1 MNLIPLLPF
10 TVAFIV
16 GILLLGSGVGVWL
29 LILPTLAALLLCLLK
44 RPYAA
49 LMCCSVVIGWGVSFA
64 RIPSAMPE
72 NLSDSNCQFSAVALE
87 VKNYEP
93 TRVIIAEIDSCSG
106 QPCSEFL
113 VKLTVP
119 SSLPEIDERD
129 RIVFRAAISPLTSN
143 LDLPDETDYD
153 APLRR
158 MGVVGSAFVRPD
170 SIMSVIE
177 EPGFLND
184 VRRLRNVVT
193 LAIVETPIA
202 DGLKEFLNATLV
214 GDRSMLTTD
223 TLELFSATGLSH
235 LLALSG
241 LHVGIIAGFV
251 SGILFPLWL
260 LGWRRLR
267 TIVLIATLWLFAAM
281 TGLSASVVRA
291 VVMAMVFAV
300 TSMLQRSHSSFNSLC
315 IAALVIL
322 LFAPE
327 QLYTVSFQLS
337 FLAVASILLFAEK
350 LNPIPRRRQW
360 LHTLVAYPIVTLAAM
375 LGTGIASAFY
385 FNIFPLL
392 FLPANFVGVLLLPP
406 MLIGGALLLMLNAVG
421 FDGILL
427 GKVLDGLYWLFE
439 TLVGCIGNNPEAVI
453 DDIYISPSTLAAWFL
468 AMIPLALWLYKR
480 RLVYAMSFG
489 VCLCFLVTTAMLTSS
504 VDDSDGL
511 VEVYIPR
518 SHDHTSLIVRDGKQ
532 MTAFTT
538 APKWMTDELRD
549 EYSRKYRR
557 YALKRNVD
565 SIGFATLSSTS
576 PQMLSIAGRRFILL
590 YGAVPETDTVVAK
603 VDYAVIC
610 RGFRGDVT
618 TLGATIESDSILLS
632 ADLNLRRHD
641 RYFRE
646 LRESG
651 AKVRSLKNSPFA
663 LTLTESR

>member
-16 GILLLGSGVGVWL
+16 GILLQGCGVGTWL
-29 LILPTLAALLLCLLK
+29 LILPTLVALLLCLLK
-44 RPYAA
+44 KPYAA
-49 LMCCSVVIGWGVSFA
+49 LMCCGVVVGWGVSFA
-64 RIPSAMPE
+64 HIPSALPE
-72 NLSDSNCQFSAVALE
+72 NIADSNRQFSAVALE

-93 TRVIIAEIDSCSG
+93 TRVIIAEIDSCGGHS
-106 QPCSEFL
+106 CSEFL
-113 VKLTVP
+113 VKLIVP

-129 RIVFRAAISPLTSN
+129 RIVFRAAVSPLRSN
-143 LDLPDETDYD
+143 IDLPDETDYD

-170 SIMSVIE
+170 SIMSVTE
-177 EPGFLND
+177 EPGFLNE

-193 LAIVETPIA
+193 LAIVEMPVV

-251 SGILFPLWL
+251 SAILFPLWL
-260 LGWRRLR
+260 FGWRRLR
-267 TIVLIATLWLFAAM
+267 TIVLVATLWLFAVM

-291 VVMAMVFAV
+291 VVMATVFAV
-300 TSMLQRSHSSFNSLC
+300 TFMLQRSRSSFNSLC
-315 IAALVIL
+315 IAAMVIL

-350 LNPIPRRRQW
+350 LNPIPRHRQW
-360 LHTLVAYPIVTLAAM
+360 LHTLVAYPVVTLAAM

-406 MLIGGALLLMLNAVG
+406 MLVGGALLLLLNAVG
-421 FDGILL
+421 FDGILF
-427 GKVLDGLYWLFE
+427 GKVLDGLFSLFE
-439 TLVGCIGNNPEAVI
+439 TLVGYIGNNPEAVI
-453 DDIYISPSTLAAWFL
+453 DDIYISPTTLVAWFL
-468 AMIPLALWLYKR
+468 AMIPLALLLYKR
-480 RLVYAMSFG
+480 RLVYALAFI
-489 VCLCFLVTTAMLTSS
+489 VCLCFVVSTVTDT

-511 VEVYIPR
+511 AEVYIPR
-518 SHDHTSLIVRDGKQ
+518 THDQTSLIVRDGKR

-565 SIGFATLSSTS
+565 SIGFTTLSSTS
-576 PQMLSIAGRRFILL
+576 PQLLSVAGRRFMLL
-590 YGAVPETDTVVAK
+590 YGAVPKTDTVVAK

-610 RGFRGDVT
+610 HGFRGDVT
-618 TLGATIESDSILLS
+618 TLGSTIDADSVLLS

>member
-16 GILLLGSGVGVWL
+16 GILLQGSGVGTWL

-44 RPYAA
+44 KPYVA
-49 LMCCSVVIGWGVSFA
+49 LMCCGIVVGWGVSFA
-64 RIPSAMPE
+64 HIPSALPE
-72 NLSDSNCQFSAVALE
+72 NIADSNRQFSAVALE

-93 TRVIIAEIDSCSG
+93 TRVMIAEIDSCGGHS
-106 QPCSEFL
+106 CSEFL
-113 VKLTVP
+113 VKLIVP

-129 RIVFRAAISPLTSN
+129 RIVFRAAVSPLRSN
-143 LDLPDETDYD
+143 IDLPDETDYD

-170 SIMSVIE
+170 SIMSVTE
-177 EPGFLND
+177 EPGFLNE

-193 LAIVETPIA
+193 LAIVEMPVA

-251 SGILFPLWL
+251 SAILFPLWL
-260 LGWRRLR
+260 FGWRRLR
-267 TIVLIATLWLFAAM
+267 TIVLVATLWLFAVM

-291 VVMAMVFAV
+291 VVMATVFAV
-300 TSMLQRSHSSFNSLC
+300 TFMLQRSRSSFNSLC
-315 IAALVIL
+315 IAAMVIL

-350 LNPIPRRRQW
+350 LNPIPRHRQW
-360 LHTLVAYPIVTLAAM
+360 LHTLVAYPVVTLAAM

-406 MLIGGALLLMLNAVG
+406 MLVGGALLLLLNAVG
-421 FDGILL
+421 FDGILF
-427 GKVLDGLYWLFE
+427 GKVLDGLFSLFE
-439 TLVGCIGNNPEAVI
+439 TLVGYIGNNPEAVI
-453 DDIYISPSTLAAWFL
+453 DNIYISPTTHAAWFL
-468 AMIPLALWLYKR
+468 AMIPLALLLYKR
-480 RLVYAMSFG
+480 RLVYALAFI
-489 VCLCFLVTTAMLTSS
+489 VCLCFVISTAILTDT

-511 VEVYIPR
+511 AEVYIPR
-518 SHDHTSLIVRDGKQ
+518 THDQTSLIVRDGKR

-565 SIGFATLSSTS
+565 SIGFTTLSSTS
-576 PQMLSIAGRRFILL
+576 PQMLSVAGRRFMLL
-590 YGAVPETDTVVAK
+590 YGAVPKTDTVVAK

-610 RGFRGDVT
+610 HGFRGDVT
-618 TLGATIESDSILLS
+618 TLGSTIDADSVLLS